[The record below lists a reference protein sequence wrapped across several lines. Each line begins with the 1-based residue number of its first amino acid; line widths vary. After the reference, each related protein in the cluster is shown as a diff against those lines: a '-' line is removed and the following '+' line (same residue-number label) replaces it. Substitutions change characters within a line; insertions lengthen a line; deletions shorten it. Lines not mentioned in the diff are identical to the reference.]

1 MKEVIE
7 ALGKRNKLI
16 RLADRSEA
24 GWRAVEEYIAIE
36 DVPGSDDD
44 RKMLQAEQ
52 RAIRKKEAKKR
63 PPSVYNNPVTGPVQ
77 RQYCE
82 QQKGPNFRPYRQN
95 QLGFKTGFQQ
105 FQNSSRFS
113 CHFCGQPGHWKAA
126 CPGLF
131 SHSTLSFNQRKC
143 ISQQKDSKFYQKKPK
158 NHEESSQVKYNNLRS
173 DFHTNNSD
181 CLITRVVLGNTSCGS
196 DNESYHHEQDS
207 KNAFVKGSLRSNLE
221 YWKEIGASDFMLD
234 VIENGYKLPFR
245 TIPDKAELKNN
256 KSARENAQF
265 VSDSIKE
272 LLESKRIVEVPFKPH
287 VVNPLSVSSNKGKH
301 RLILDLRYDN
311 DHLEKRK
318 VKFEDWKTFQ
328 NYISSENY
336 LFKFDLKSGY
346 HHIEIFQPH
355 LTYLGF
361 QWEVDGVPRYFCFAV
376 LPFGLSTA
384 PYIFTK
390 VCRPLVKLWRFH
402 GIKIVL
408 YLDDGF
414 STANS
419 HKQCQENSI
428 FVKSS

>member
-1 MKEVIE
+1 MQEVIE

-16 RLADRSEA
+16 RLAERSEA

-36 DVPGSDDD
+36 DVPDSDDD
-44 RKMLQAEQ
+44 RKMRQAEQ

-63 PPSVYNNPVTGPVQ
+63 PPRVYNNPVTGPVQ
-77 RQYCE
+77 RQYYE

-126 CPGLF
+126 CPHRQGLF

-143 ISQQKDSKFYQKKPK
+143 ISQQKDSKFCQEKPK
-158 NHEESSQVKYNNLRS
+158 THEESLQVKYNNLRS
-173 DFHTNNSD
+173 DFNTNNSD
-181 CLITRVVLGNTSCGS
+181 CLITRVVFGNTSCGS
-196 DNESYHHEQDS
+196 HNESYDHEQDS

-221 YWKEIGASDFMLD
+221 YWKEIGASGFILD

-245 TIPDKAELKNN
+245 TIPDKAEFKNN

-265 VSDSIKE
+265 VSDSIRE
-272 LLESKRIVEVPFKPH
+272 LLESKRIDEVPFKPH

-301 RLILDLRYDN
+301 RLILDLRYVN
-311 DHLEKRK
+311 DYLEKRK

-336 LFKFDLKSGY
+336 SFKFDLKSGN
-346 HHIEIFQPH
+346 HHIEIFQPL
-355 LTYLGF
+355 LTLVFSGKLMVFPGIFALQFCPSGF
-361 QWEVDGVPRYFCFAV
+361 LLPLTFLLKCVD
-376 LPFGLSTA
+376 
-384 PYIFTK
+384 
-390 VCRPLVKLWRFH
+390 H
-402 GIKIVL
+402 
-408 YLDDGF
+408 
-414 STANS
+414 
-419 HKQCQENSI
+419 
-428 FVKSS
+428 